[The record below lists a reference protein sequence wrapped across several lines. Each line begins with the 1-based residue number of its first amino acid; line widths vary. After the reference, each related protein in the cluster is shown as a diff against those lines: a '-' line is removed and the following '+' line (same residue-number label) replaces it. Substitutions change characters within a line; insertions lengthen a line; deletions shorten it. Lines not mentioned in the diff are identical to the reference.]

1 MKKFISLLAL
11 ALVSLT
17 LVSCEKA
24 GGEDDTIDPGKLIER
39 KDIVLTRSQMEMVRA
54 NNTFAL
60 DLFSRTAKDASGESF
75 LISPLSVTYA
85 LGMVDNGARGKTQE
99 EINSVLGYKEST
111 VEGLNAFCKT
121 LLAEGAKV
129 DPSTTIE
136 IANTAVVNKII
147 PLLPEFTEAVET
159 NYDAIVTY
167 KDFKKDD
174 VVGFINSWCK
184 EKTHGMIPSI
194 LDDPLDP
201 GTFAHFLNAVYFKG
215 IWSHQFKKSD
225 TSKEKFTRED
235 GSTLKVDMMH
245 QKTSFSVG
253 GGKGYQSVILPY
265 GNQAY
270 RMTVLLP
277 SKDVTVADVIESLTV
292 DALDPQKAVYGPAEV
307 DLKLPA
313 FESEFKTEFSKT
325 LIDMGMPTAFS
336 PMADFSGMTTVP
348 ATISQVL
355 HKAKIKVDESGSE
368 AAAVTDV
375 TMKFSSAGPGYEPK
389 VIEFHADHP
398 FIYLISE
405 VSTGTIFFIG
415 QYTGK

>member
-1 MKKFISLLAL
+1 MKKFICLFAL
-11 ALVSLT
+11 AFVTLT
-17 LVSCEKA
+17 MASCEKSN
-24 GGEDDTIDPGKLIER
+24 DDDGTVDPGKLIER
-39 KDIVLTRSQMEMVRA
+39 KDIVLTRAQMEMVRA

-60 DLFSRTAKDASGESF
+60 DLFARTAGNAAGESF

-85 LGMVDNGARGKTQE
+85 LGMVDNGAKGKTQE

-111 VEGLNAFCKT
+111 VEGLNSFCKT

-136 IANTAVVNKII
+136 IANTAVVNKNI
-147 PLLPEFTEAVET
+147 PLLPAFTEAVES
-159 NYDAIVTY
+159 NYEAVVAY
-167 KDFKKDD
+167 KDFAKDD

-245 QKTSFSVG
+245 QKETFFVG

-270 RMTVLLP
+270 RMTILLP
-277 SKDVTVADVIESLTV
+277 NEGVSASDVIKGLTV
-292 DALDPQKAVYGPAEV
+292 DSLDPKKAGFDAAEV

-313 FESEFKTEFSKT
+313 FESEFKTEFSGT
-325 LIDMGMPTAFS
+325 LKEMGMPTAFS

-348 ATISQVL
+348 AMISQVL

-375 TMKFSSAGPGYEPK
+375 TMKETSAGPDFEPK
-389 VIEFHADHP
+389 VVVFHADHP

-405 VSTGTIFFIG
+405 VSTGAIFFIG